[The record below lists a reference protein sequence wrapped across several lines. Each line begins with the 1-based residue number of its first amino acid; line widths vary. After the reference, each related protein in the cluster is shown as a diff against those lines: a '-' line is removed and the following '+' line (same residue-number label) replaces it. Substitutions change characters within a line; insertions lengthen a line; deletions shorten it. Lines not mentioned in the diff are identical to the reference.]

1 MNRAIGPDA
10 ASRIRFDGRSEI
22 GQITP
27 NRLFIT
33 GGTGFFGKSMLD
45 YRLRHSEWPWAKAE
59 WVILSRS
66 PERFAAAYPR
76 LANQPGV
83 SFTIGD
89 VRDFALPSGSFDA
102 IIHAATSAV
111 TTLSDAE
118 MTSVIMDG
126 ARHVADFA
134 QAAGCGRIL
143 FTSSG
148 AVYGPRITPS
158 CEGDAC
164 EPATAYGNGKL
175 AVERLLADAGF
186 DLKIARCFAFVG
198 PHLNRG
204 IHFAIGNFI
213 QNCLDGKPIIINGD
227 GTPLRS
233 YLYADDL
240 VEWLFAILER
250 GETGRPYNVGSDRAV
265 SIRELAETVRNALG
279 SKSEIIVKGTPKAGE
294 RPSVYVPSIECARGE
309 LGLDVKVSL
318 ENAIRFSVGCIADE
332 RNVGGLD
339 IVPGEVLRVCNHAY
353 FGSAMQ
359 TPQNVEEELDS
370 LRRGRFD
377 NL

>member
-1 MNRAIGPDA
+1 MANNG
-10 ASRIRFDGRSEI
+10 EI
-22 GQITP
+22 K
-27 NRLFIT
+27 RLFIT

-45 YRLRHSEWPWAKAE
+45 YRLRHPEWHWAKAE

-66 PERFAAAYPR
+66 PERFAATCPR
-76 LANQPGV
+76 LATQPGI
-83 SFTIGD
+83 SFAAGD
-89 VRDFALPSGSFDA
+89 VRDFAFPEGHFDA

-111 TTLSDAE
+111 TTLADTE

-126 ARHVADFA
+126 ARHVTDFA
-134 QAAGCGRIL
+134 KAAGCSKIL

-148 AVYGPRITPS
+148 AVYGPQITPAR
-158 CEGDAC
+158 EDDAC
-164 EPATAYGNGKL
+164 EPVTAYGKGKL
-175 AVERLLADAGF
+175 AVERLLVNAGF
-186 DLKIARCFAFVG
+186 DVKIARCFAFTG

-250 GETGRPYNVGSDRAV
+250 GENGRPYNVGSNRAV
-265 SIRELAETVRNALG
+265 SIRELAETVRDALG
-279 SKSEIIVKGTPKAGE
+279 SKSEIIVKGMPKAGE
-294 RPSVYVPSIECARGE
+294 KPSVYVPSIERARSE
-309 LGLDVKVSL
+309 LGLDVKVAL

-332 RNVGGLD
+332 CNVGGLD

-353 FGSAMQ
+353 FGSAMHTTQ
-359 TPQNVEEELDS
+359 SVEEVLDS
-370 LRRGRFD
+370 ARRGRFD

>member
-1 MNRAIGPDA
+1 MNLAAGPAD
-10 ASRIRFDGRSEI
+10 RFDGRSEI
-22 GQITP
+22 GQTGP
-27 NRLFIT
+27 RRLFIT

-45 YRLRHSEWPWAKAE
+45 YRLRHPGWRWAKAE

-66 PERFAAAYPR
+66 PVRFAASFPR

-83 SFTIGD
+83 SFAAGD
-89 VRDFALPSGSFDA
+89 VRDFAFPEGHFDA

-134 QAAGCGRIL
+134 KAAGCGTVL

-148 AVYGPRITPS
+148 AVYGPRTAPAG
-158 CEGDAC
+158 EDDAC
-164 EPATAYGNGKL
+164 EPVTAYGKGKL
-175 AVERLLADAGF
+175 AVERLLVDAGF
-186 DLKIARCFAFVG
+186 DVKIARCFAFAG

-250 GETGRPYNVGSDRAV
+250 GGNGRPYNVGSGRAV
-265 SIRELAETVRNALG
+265 SIRELAETVRDVLG
-279 SKSEIIVKGTPKAGE
+279 SKSEIIVKGTPKADE
-294 RPSVYVPSIECARGE
+294 KPLVYVPSIERACSE
-309 LGLDVKVSL
+309 LGLEVKVSL
-318 ENAIRFSVGCIADE
+318 EEAIRFSV
-332 RNVGGLD
+332 
-339 IVPGEVLRVCNHAY
+339 
-353 FGSAMQ
+353 
-359 TPQNVEEELDS
+359 
-370 LRRGRFD
+370 
-377 NL
+377 